1 VHELTAPRP
10 RRATTDAL
18 LSVATRSHRTR
29 RSTLA
34 KAAAGASVLIGA
46 ALHPS
51 PAFGHSVY
59 ETYTVYDDGS
69 LCTKL
74 QAEIDHGGGNGYV
87 YSQTRAYGYPSPNP
101 LGSDCNTVQSR
112 PGGFIR
118 SRWTLVIRNGPGVLD
133 MQACIGPNFGAPDP
147 YYAYSDHTTYDWGS
161 SYTVPSGPND
171 HPPCGP
177 GEYSNLAE
185 GGVRYGDSWH
195 SGAAFPGWHTLPAP
209 K

>member
-1 VHELTAPRP
+1 MRELEASRP
-10 RRATTDAL
+10 RRASTDARRGG
-18 LSVATRSHRTR
+18 TRPVRSR

-34 KAAAGASVLIGA
+34 KAAAGASVLVGA

-74 QAEIDHGGGNGYV
+74 HAEVDHGGGNGYV
-87 YSQTRAYGYPSPNP
+87 YSQTQAYGYPSPNP
-101 LGSDCNTVQSR
+101 SGAGCNTVQSR
-112 PGGFIR
+112 PGAFIR

-133 MQACIGPNFGAPDP
+133 MAGCIGPVFGAPDP
-147 YYAYSDHTTYDWGS
+147 YYAYSDHTTFDWAS

-171 HPPCGP
+171 TPPCGP

-185 GGVRYGDSWH
+185 GGVRYGDAWH
-195 SGAAFPGWHTLPAP
+195 SGAAFPGWHNLPAP